1 LAWCFFHLPKRFLF
15 DAYCL
20 LMGEPI
26 AAAQSPAGNEPAAPG
41 LLERVFRLEENQTTV
56 RREISGGLTTFMTM
70 AYIIFVQ
77 PVVMHAAG
85 IDMGAAMVATCL
97 SSAIAIFTMGILANY
112 PVALAPAMGHNFFF
126 SYTVVL
132 TLGYTWQQALGAV
145 FVSGSLFILLS
156 FSGLR
161 EHLLNAVPASLKFAI
176 AAGIGLLIASIGMQW
191 SGIVVDHPATL
202 VGLGDLHSP
211 PVLLSLMGLIVISVL
226 LTLRI
231 RAALLIGMLFCL
243 FAAIFAGMVHFEGV
257 VGPVPSI
264 SPTLFQLDILGAIQ
278 AGMLSVIFVFFFL
291 DLFDTVGTLIGVSQ
305 EAGLLRDDGTL
316 PRARP
321 ALFSDAVGTV
331 AAALTGTS
339 TVTSYVES
347 AAGVSAGARTGLANM
362 VTGSLFLLALFFAPL
377 VKMVGGGIE
386 YGEGGR
392 LYPIVAPAL
401 IIVGCLMIRSIL
413 RIRWD
418 DVSEAIPAFL
428 TILVMPLTF
437 SITEG
442 IAFGFIAFALLKT
455 VHGNWRQVPPV
466 VAVFAVLFL
475 LRYVFV
481 AF

>member
-1 LAWCFFHLPKRFLF
+1 LQALFF

-20 LMGEPI
+20 LMRKAKTPVQTSLAKGC
-26 AAAQSPAGNEPAAPG
+26 AAPDIV
-41 LLERVFRLEENQTTV
+41 ERLFHLQENRTTV
-56 RREISGGLTTFMTM
+56 RSEVIGGVTTFMTM

-77 PVVMHAAG
+77 PVVMAAAG
-85 IDMGAAMVATCL
+85 MDMGAAMVATCI
-97 SSAIAIFTMGILANY
+97 SSAIAIFTMGLLANY

-161 EHLLNAVPASLKFAI
+161 EHLLNAVPTSLKFAI
-176 AAGIGLLIASIGMQW
+176 AAGIGLLIAFIGMQW
-191 SGIVVDHPATL
+191 SGMVIAHPATL
-202 VGLGDLHSP
+202 VSLGDLHSP
-211 PVLLSLMGLIVISVL
+211 PVLLSVAGLLVISSL
-226 LTLRI
+226 LALKV
-231 RAALLIGMLFCL
+231 RAALLIGICFSLL
-243 FAAIFAGMVHFEGV
+243 TAVVTGMVIFEGV

-264 SPTLFQLDILGAIQ
+264 APTLFQLDIPGAIQ
-278 AGMLSVIFVFFFL
+278 AGMLSIIFVFFFL

-305 EAGLLRDDGTL
+305 EAGLLQEDGTL

-331 AAALTGTS
+331 VAALTGTS
-339 TVTSYVES
+339 TVTSYIES

-362 VTGSLFLLALFFAPL
+362 VTGSLFLMALFFAPI
-377 VKMVGGGIE
+377 VRMVGGGIE

-401 IIVGCLMIRSIL
+401 IIVGCFMIRSIL

-418 DVSEAIPAFL
+418 DFSEAIPAFL
-428 TILVMPLTF
+428 TMLVMPLTF

-442 IAFGFIAFALLKT
+442 IAFGFISYALLKT
-455 VHGNWRQVPPV
+455 VQGKFNEVPRV
-466 VAVFAVLFL
+466 VTLFAVLFL
-475 LRYVFV
+475 LRYVFLNL
-481 AF
+481 